1 MDKSIFIGMS
11 GAKQTMLAQQAH
23 ANNLANVNTTGFK
36 KDFAQARSMPV
47 FGEHFPTRA
56 YAMTERPGTDTSAG
70 ALIETGRDLDVA
82 MKGDGWM
89 AVQTDTGEEVF
100 TRAGSLQVDVNGLLR
115 TSGGE
120 MVMGNGGPV
129 ALPPSN
135 SVQIGADGTISVVP
149 MGGPPSQLV
158 EVDRI
163 KLVNPPADALV
174 KGEDGFVRRN
184 AATAIDEPE
193 PADGAMRLVSG
204 FIEGSNV
211 NAVEEMI
218 SNLQLSRQFEM
229 QIKIMKTADENSEAT
244 ARLLQN
250 LG

>member
-1 MDKSIFIGMS
+1 MDKALFIGMS

-23 ANNLANVNTTGFK
+23 ANNLANVTTTGFK
-36 KDFAQARSMPV
+36 RDFAQARSMPV
-47 FGEHFPTRA
+47 FGEELPTRA

-70 ALIETGRDLDVA
+70 ALMQTGRDLDVA
-82 MKGDGWM
+82 VDGDGWL
-89 AVQTDTGEEVF
+89 AVQNQQGQEVF
-100 TRAGSLQVDVNGLLR
+100 TRTGSLKLDVNGLLR
-115 TSGGE
+115 TASGD

-129 ALPPSN
+129 ALPPYD
-135 SVQIGADGTISVVP
+135 SVQIGADGTISIVP
-149 MGGPPSQLV
+149 VGAQPGELA

-163 KLVNPPADALV
+163 KLVNPPAGSLE
-174 KGEDGFVRRN
+174 KGEDGYMRRKPS
-184 AATAIDEPE
+184 AALNGPE
-193 PADGAMRLVSG
+193 PADGNLRIVSG
-204 FIEGSNV
+204 FLESSNV

-229 QIKIMKTADENSEAT
+229 QVKVMKTAKDNSEAA